1 MYSVKKQYFF
11 SFVLAILSVIA
22 AKSIEDIGVSTY
34 YNEKATSFLKEDGY
48 FDLDHVNAV
57 QQLPMGNDPFVHF
70 SMLDNSN
77 YACIQSEHGN
87 VVLYNIESNSVSSAL
102 NFGLLTD
109 IRDAVVVDSSLMLF
123 TEDMSVYRSYAP
135 FDSSNTTLLV
145 EGNTSIK
152 SAAICH
158 HALTHRL
165 FIIGD
170 PSESEI
176 QSAERSVYTYNLN
189 KGIYI
194 EEPLFTFDVTDLEVF
209 AEKNHIKI
217 NSFKTDE
224 YGDTVMGLSFIPTSI
239 SVHPKTNEIYILSS
253 IDKSMAV
260 FNQFG
265 ELVNFAILSDRQFT
279 NPTGMTFNAFGD
291 LFISNND
298 LMNNSI
304 VKINWNKLFQKKSTN
319 SLIFGL

>member
-1 MYSVKKQYFF
+1 MFNNLYSLKKQYFF

-34 YNEKATSFLKEDGY
+34 YKEKATSFLKEDGY

-57 QQLPMGNDPFVHF
+57 QQLPMGNDPLVHF
-70 SMLDNSN
+70 SMIDNSN
-77 YACIQSEHGN
+77 YACIQSDHGN

-102 NFGLLTD
+102 KFGIL
-109 IRDAVVVDSSLMLF
+109 
-123 TEDMSVYRSYAP
+123 
-135 FDSSNTTLLV
+135 N
-145 EGNTSIK
+145 

-189 KGIYI
+189 KGIFN
-194 EEPLFTFDVTDLEVF
+194 EKPLFTFDVSDLEVF

-217 NSFKTDE
+217 NSFRMDE
-224 YGDTVMGLSFIPTSI
+224 YGDTVMGLNFIPTSI
-239 SVHPKTNEIYILSS
+239 SVHPKTNEIYVLSS

-265 ELVNFAILSDRQFT
+265 ELVNFAILSDRQFS

-304 VKINWNKLFQKKSTN
+304 VKVNWNKLFQKKSTN